1 MEGFDLYQYNNVFE
15 IIPLDDQADNMEYS
29 HIANIIRDSKI
40 DTILSR
46 NISNIL
52 FHLPN
57 IHNVIF
63 QDISALENGDLG
75 EIIFDMTWYGEEK
88 VISYMGRPTSKDITI
103 EGTINHNI
111 VELNIPLNQNLIEI
125 VNENPNI
132 RSLGINGDSFNYW
145 NTIPNI
151 NRIVVFVTPG
161 VNVKMASYY
170 LQYFRGDVLF
180 VTW

>member
-1 MEGFDLYQYNNVFE
+1 MEGFELYQYDNVFE
-15 IIPLDDQADNMEYS
+15 IIPLDDQADNIEYS
-29 HIANIIRDSKI
+29 HIANIICNSDI
-40 DTILSR
+40 DTVLSR
-46 NISNIL
+46 NIPKVL

-57 IHNVIF
+57 VLNVIF

-75 EIIFDMTWYGEEK
+75 EIIFDTTWRGREK
-88 VISYMGRPTSKDITI
+88 VISYMGRPASKDITI
-103 EGTINHNI
+103 EGVINRNI

-125 VNENPNI
+125 VKENPNI

-145 NTIPNI
+145 NCIPEI
-151 NRIVVFVTPG
+151 DRIVVFTRPG

-170 LQYFRGDVLF
+170 LRYFRGDVLF